1 MFLVLL
7 KHRYVTKEQ
16 EKWIF
21 SLENEIAK
29 KKAKEEQKR
38 IKEFNM
44 KNIADLRLKLQEREN
59 EESKISAESN

>member
-1 MFLVLL
+1 MLL

-29 KKAKEEQKR
+29 RKAKEEQKR

-44 KNIADLRLKLQEREN
+44 KNIADLRLKLKEREN
-59 EESKISAESN
+59 EESKISAESH